1 MMPSPTSGS
10 PSFAFSDAKRMWQ
23 ASASS
28 HPPPSAKPLIAAM
41 TGFPR
46 VSISRSAAWPSLEDA
61 SPWSGVI
68 TASSLM
74 SAPATKAFS
83 RAGQDHDA
91 HVRVLAQRG
100 KDGVDLAHGLLV
112 QCVQHLGPADRD
124 ARDAV
129 LDLEDQVLVGRGH
142 GGGHTVAS
150 VLRIH
155 RQP

>member
-10 PSFAFSDAKRMWQ
+10 PSFALSDAKRMWQ

-83 RAGQDHDA
+83 PAPVRITTPTSAFSRSEEKTAWISRTVFSFSAFNTLGRLIVTRAT
-91 HVRVLAQRG
+91 R
-100 KDGVDLAHGLLV
+100 
-112 QCVQHLGPADRD
+112 
-124 ARDAV
+124 
-129 LDLEDQVLVGRGH
+129 
-142 GGGHTVAS
+142 S
-150 VLRIH
+150 WISRI
-155 RQP
+155 RFS